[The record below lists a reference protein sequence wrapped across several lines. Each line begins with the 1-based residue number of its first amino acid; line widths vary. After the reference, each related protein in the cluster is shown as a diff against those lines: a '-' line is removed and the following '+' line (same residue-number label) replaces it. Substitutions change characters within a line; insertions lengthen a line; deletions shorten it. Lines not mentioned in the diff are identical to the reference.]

1 MKVIALALL
10 LASFPVRLFGA
21 AGEIPLQQAKIDL
34 DDKESLRRGARI
46 FVNYCLSCHSAAYM
60 RFNRIGRDLE
70 LSDQEVKDNL
80 MFVADKLG
88 DTMVVAMPVEDARNW
103 FLGATPPDLSVV
115 GRSRGADWLYTY
127 FLSFYLDPSRPNGV
141 NNLVFENVAMPHV
154 LWELQ
159 GWQKPKYRAEIHEDG
174 TGTQVI
180 ETLELAIPG
189 SQTEEEYQRTVW
201 DLTNFLIY
209 LGEPARAERERV
221 GLWVLLFLGVFF
233 VVLYLLNKEYWKDI
247 K

>member
-1 MKVIALALL
+1 MKVIAFTLL
-10 LASFPVRLFGA
+10 LVGFPVLVFGNV
-21 AGEIPLQQAKIDL
+21 GEIPLQRANIDL
-34 DDKESLRRGARI
+34 DDKESLKRGARI

-60 RFNRIGRDLE
+60 RFNRIGRDLG
-70 LSDQEVKDNL
+70 LRDDEVKENL

-88 DTMVVAMPVEDARNW
+88 DTMTAAMPVEDARNW

-159 GWQKPKYRAEIHEDG
+159 GWQTPEYSAERHEDG
-174 TGTQVI
+174 SETLVI
-180 ETLELAIPG
+180 EGLKLAVPG
-189 SQTEEEYQRTVW
+189 SQTEEQYQQTVW

-209 LGEPARAERERV
+209 LGEPARLERERV
-221 GLWVLLFLGVFF
+221 GVWVLLFLGVFF
-233 VVLYLLNKEYWKDI
+233 VVLYLLNKEYWKAV

>member
-10 LASFPVRLFGA
+10 LASLPVRLFGA

-103 FLGATPPDLSVV
+103 FFGATPPDLSVV

-180 ETLELAIPG
+180 ETLELAIP
-189 SQTEEEYQRTVW
+189 
-201 DLTNFLIY
+201 
-209 LGEPARAERERV
+209 
-221 GLWVLLFLGVFF
+221 
-233 VVLYLLNKEYWKDI
+233 
-247 K
+247 